1 MRQANAD
8 EVGDSQMM
16 AISDEGVGVGVIQKL
31 TIADRG
37 GKRGLCHRL
46 YEPHILADKICEQP
60 PIKYIQSI
68 LAYILPVHT
77 CYWEK
82 GY

>member
-8 EVGDSQMM
+8 EVGDSQM
-16 AISDEGVGVGVIQKL
+16 
-31 TIADRG
+31 
-37 GKRGLCHRL
+37 
-46 YEPHILADKICEQP
+46 ILADKICEQP

>member
-16 AISDEGVGVGVIQKL
+16 AISDEGVGVGAIQKPSL
-31 TIADRG
+31 TEEGRG
-37 GKRGLCHRL
+37 VN
-46 YEPHILADKICEQP
+46 EPHILADKICEQP